1 MSRPRAT
8 SDPSSIRYSAVYE
21 RKRGWAP
28 LNLRELWNFRE
39 LLYFLAWRDIKVRYK
54 QAILGIGW
62 VVLQPILMTGVFTV
76 VFNVVLK
83 IEGPEGLPYVVFVLS
98 GLVVWQYFAAAL
110 SRCGVSLVGNSSI
123 LTKVYFP
130 RLVVPIAPIFAGL
143 VDLVIGLVI
152 LGGLMAVYGIVPG
165 WGTVFLPLLIILAM
179 GTALSVGLWLSALYV
194 LYRDVQYIIPFL
206 IQIWMYVSP
215 VIYPLD
221 SIDNAALRVIFSLN
235 PMTGVIDGFRW
246 ALLGQRHPGSFLW
259 VSVAIVIVLMVGGLY
274 YFKRVEHVFA
284 DVI

>member
-1 MSRPRAT
+1 MSKSRAAA
-8 SDPSSIRYSAVYE
+8 DPSTTSYTAVYQ

-39 LLYFLAWRDIKVRYK
+39 LLYFLAWRDVKVRYK
-54 QAILGIGW
+54 QALLGIGW

-76 VFNVVLK
+76 MFNIVLK
-83 IEGPEGLPYVVFVLS
+83 VEGPEGLPYVVFALS
-98 GLVVWQYFAAAL
+98 GLVVWQYFAGAL
-110 SRCGVSLVGNSSI
+110 SRCGFSLVSNSSI

-130 RLVVPIAPIFAGL
+130 RLIVPIAPIIAGL

-165 WGTVFLPLLIILAM
+165 WGAFFLPLLIMLAM
-179 GTALSVGLWLSALYV
+179 GTALSVGLWLSALFV

-206 IQIWMYVSP
+206 VQIWMYVSP

-221 SIDNAALRVIFSLN
+221 RIKNEALRVVLSLN

-246 ALLGQRHPGSFLW
+246 ALLGQHHPGNLLW
-259 VSVAIVIVLMVGGLY
+259 VSVAVVIVLMVGGLY
-274 YFKRVEHVFA
+274 FFKRVEHVFA